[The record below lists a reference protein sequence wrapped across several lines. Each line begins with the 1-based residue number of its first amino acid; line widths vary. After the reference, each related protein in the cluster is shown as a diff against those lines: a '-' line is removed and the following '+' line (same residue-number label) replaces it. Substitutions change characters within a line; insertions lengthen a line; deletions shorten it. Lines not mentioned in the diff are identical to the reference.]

1 LPATHTINRDIEEST
16 MAPRADAEWSGN
28 LKEGSGTMR
37 LGSGTYEG
45 KFTYKTRFE
54 GEPGTNP
61 EELIGAALAGC
72 FSMALSNMLSQDDHV
87 PDRIHTEA
95 VVHMGT
101 VDGGPGIERIELTCR
116 GRVAGIDQDEFAEIA
131 AKAKEN
137 CPVGKALKAV
147 PTIDLDAALEA

>member
-1 LPATHTINRDIEEST
+1 

-72 FSMALSNMLSQDDHV
+72 FSMALSNMLSQDGHV
-87 PDRIHTEA
+87 PDRIHTDA

-101 VDGGPGIERIELTCR
+101 VDGGAGIERIELTCR
-116 GRVAGIDQDEFAEIA
+116 GRVDGIDEDEFVEVA

-137 CPVGKALKAV
+137 CPVGKALRAV
-147 PTIDLDAALEA
+147 PTIDLDAALDG